1 MCTVRQTIMPT
12 LNINITAGMAESFM
26 PSIVIAPNI
35 CINEAM
41 TLKTTKT
48 AAQTESSNIE
58 TNTKAA
64 ISEMHRISARD
75 QRNVIYCSQN
85 MNGIPAN

>member
-1 MCTVRQTIMPT
+1 MPT
-12 LNINITAGMAESFM
+12 LNINITAGMADSFM

-35 CINEAM
+35 CINEAT

-58 TNTKAA
+58 INMKAA
-64 ISEMHRISARD
+64 KSEMHNISASD
-75 QRNVIYCSQN
+75 QRSVMYCSQN
-85 MNGIPAN
+85 MNGMPAN